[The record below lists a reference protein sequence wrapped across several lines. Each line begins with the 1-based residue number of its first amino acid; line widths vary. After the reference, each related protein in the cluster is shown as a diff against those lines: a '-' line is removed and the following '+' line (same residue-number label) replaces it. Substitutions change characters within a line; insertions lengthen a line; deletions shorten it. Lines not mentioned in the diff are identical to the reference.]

1 MCKRTTLGVFG
12 VGIMPRVA
20 PIDVHVAAPA
30 GREGRLSFL
39 GSVKS
44 VAGDFGTGALLHLTP
59 RRRKM
64 LGERFSLWW
73 LLQPKHA
80 NGREDKHADRNI
92 PARQVLVL
100 ACTHVNEMCKL
111 LLMMVIQM
119 AVSFH
124 KCGIYGQ
131 ACTLQ

>member
-1 MCKRTTLGVFG
+1 
-12 VGIMPRVA
+12 MPRVA
-20 PIDVHVAAPA
+20 PIDVNVAAPA
-30 GREGRLSFL
+30 GRKGRLSFL